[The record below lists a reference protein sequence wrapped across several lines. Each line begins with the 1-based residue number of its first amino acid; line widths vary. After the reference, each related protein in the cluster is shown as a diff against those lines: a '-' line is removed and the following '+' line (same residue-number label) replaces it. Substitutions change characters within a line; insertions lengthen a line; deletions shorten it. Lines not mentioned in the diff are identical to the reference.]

1 MYTVFIIMSC
11 KTSLSTEVQGPSLT
25 PERDVA
31 MAPSTGTVLVCALA
45 IASLLTLGAHAPEG
59 YSTWSVCLSVCV
71 CVCVFSLFWHL
82 AQSGVQTAVSA
93 TSARYGHE
101 I

>member
-1 MYTVFIIMSC
+1 MCYGS
-11 KTSLSTEVQGPSLT
+11 VQHIVVLEFVNP
-25 PERDVA
+25 RRACARV
-31 MAPSTGTVLVCALA
+31 TVLVL
-45 IASLLTLGAHAPEG
+45 
-59 YSTWSVCLSVCV
+59 SVCL
-71 CVCVFSLFWHL
+71 CVFSLFWHL